1 MREWYR
7 ESMTN
12 IEILAD
18 VTRKISWE
26 TIEDFN
32 IDLLEVVDEGGEL
45 SCRIECVPSEGLI
58 ITVKEGTDEISSHDD
73 GIE

>member
-1 MREWYR
+1 MRERYR

-32 IDLLEVVDEGGEL
+32 IDLLEVVEN
-45 SCRIECVPSEGLI
+45 
-58 ITVKEGTDEISSHDD
+58 
-73 GIE
+73 